1 MPRMK
6 PNETGAFLH
15 KYQLKKL
22 LRWSVTSRAGRNLEG
37 TLILKA
43 KKGSEIVRLKMVF
56 QRLEEFRLQKR
67 PNTLTIPL
75 TLVRLEHLQDL
86 FFLNLD
92 AYDDDGNPKVMDFR
106 ASDLYLAGQELEYEE
121 LPPKKPVETAG

>member
-1 MPRMK
+1 MPSMK

-22 LRWSVTSRAGRNLEG
+22 LRWSVPRRAGRSLEG

-43 KKGSEIVRLKMVF
+43 KKGSEFVRLKMVF
-56 QRLEEFRLQKR
+56 RRLEEFRLQKR
-67 PNTLTIPL
+67 PNTLTLAL

-121 LPPKKPVETAG
+121 LPPKKAT